1 MPVRYILSSVWV
13 KLSIFSQLSIIQ
25 YVGLCVFSLPIS
37 LVMLERIYIL
47 CLIIIIKSSEVW
59 TITHCL
65 GLGHVLEIGPWI
77 NNPIPLL
84 YMVAFYVF
92 MAYTQSWFICY
103 QTSTLL
109 SDNLTKAAFA
119 CPSLGQSTNSNVLP
133 LMWKHY
139 IIVSVAFTLNGFLL
153 RSLLQ
158 HDDVI
163 KWKHFPRNWPF
174 VRGIHRSTVNS
185 PHKDQWRGA
194 LMFSL
199 ICARINGWVNN
210 REAGDLRR
218 HRGHY
223 DVIVMKVDMDHWS
236 NMFSLECDDPS
247 KP

>member
-1 MPVRYILSSVWV
+1 MYWKSGHGLVIPSHCYIWLHFTYSWLILNRDLSV
-13 KLSIFSQLSIIQ
+13 
-25 YVGLCVFSLPIS
+25 
-37 LVMLERIYIL
+37 
-47 CLIIIIKSSEVW
+47 IKHR
-59 TITHCL
+59 HCL
-65 GLGHVLEIGPWI
+65 V
-77 NNPIPLL
+77 
-84 YMVAFYVF
+84 
-92 MAYTQSWFICY
+92 S
-103 QTSTLL
+103 
-109 SDNLTKAAFA
+109 LTKAAFA
-119 CPSLGQSTNSNVLP
+119 CPSLDQSTNSNVLP

-185 PHKDQWRGA
+185 PHKGQWRGA

-199 ICARINGWVNN
+199 ICARINGWVHN

-223 DVIVMKVDMDHWS
+223 DVIVMKVDMDHSS

-247 KP
+247 TP